1 MPKSSALI
9 IFSPLQQLFNEQCKV
24 PIEKNEGCN
33 HMTCTNRSCRHE
45 FCWICRKDWKL
56 HNSETGGFFRCNRWE
71 GEENHE
77 FYDGEEHQPRPRP
90 ENEDDAEVGN
100 EGNNDHEYGS
110 AVHASRVAFK
120 KSTEMKRFL
129 HHFSRWSAHKESAAL
144 EQNMADTACSR
155 LAPVVEAAVEFN
167 GSSDFDFGGKGKI
180 YPYFLS
186 SPPICCT
193 TTRVLNSFSILH
205 QDCPLFMLHS
215 PSSSSVDR
223 SFSIVMHSHSLDTL
237 RSIISE
243 GIELSSCDNA
253 RRQRSRNFN
262 PSSK

>member
-1 MPKSSALI
+1 
-9 IFSPLQQLFNEQCKV
+9 
-24 PIEKNEGCN
+24 
-33 HMTCTNRSCRHE
+33 MTCTNRHCRHE

-71 GEENHE
+71 GEEGHE

-90 ENEDDAEVGN
+90 DTEAETEGN

-120 KSTEMKRFL
+120 KATEMKRFL

-167 GSSDFDFGGKGKI
+167 GSAHFDFGGKGKI
-180 YPYFLS
+180 PLRCLFHRMRS
-186 SPPICCT
+186 H
-193 TTRVLNSFSILH
+193 SFSVLH
-205 QDCPLFMLHS
+205 QDCHLFMVHS
-215 PSSSSVDR
+215 PSSSSVDL
-223 SFSIVMHSHSLDTL
+223 SFSIVMHSDSSDIL
-237 RSIISE
+237 RCTISE
-243 GIELSSCDNA
+243 GIVLLSYGNA
-253 RRQRSRNFN
+253 KRLRSNSFN
-262 PSSK
+262 PSLK